1 MSKPNITVYTP
12 DSMLANPIVLIKEM
26 IRDLLD
32 SRELAWR
39 LTVRDLSAQYR
50 QTYLGFLWA
59 IILPLANTL
68 VWIFLNSSGVVN
80 VGDTPLPYPIYVFTG
95 TMLWAILIEA
105 LNAPLQMA
113 MASKSMLAKINFPRE
128 ALLVAGIYKTLFN
141 GLIKV
146 ALLLA
151 ALLLVGIYP
160 GWNILLFPIAFAS
173 LILVGTVIGLILTP
187 VGLLY
192 IDVGKAIP
200 LLAQFLMYLSPVVFL
215 MPEEG
220 LSATLFQINPFT
232 PLILTA
238 RDWLTGF
245 TPVYLD
251 YFVLVNLLSLFLLAV
266 FLIIFRL
273 TMPILIERMGN

>member
-50 QTYLGFLWA
+50 QSFLGFLWA
-59 IILPLANTL
+59 IIIPLANTL
-68 VWIFLNSSGVVN
+68 IWVFLSSSGVVN

-105 LNAPLQMA
+105 LNSPLQMA

-128 ALLVAGIYKTLFN
+128 ALLLAGIYKTMFN

-146 ALLLA
+146 VLVLA
-151 ALLLVGIYP
+151 ALLWMGIYP
-160 GWNILLFPIAFAS
+160 GWNILLFPVALAS
-173 LILVGTVIGLILTP
+173 LILVGTVIGLMLTP

-192 IDVGKAIP
+192 TDVGKAIP
-200 LLAQFLMYLSPVVFL
+200 LLAQFLMYLSPVVFM
-215 MPEEG
+215 MPKEG
-220 LSATLFQINPFT
+220 IYSTIFQANP
-232 PLILTA
+232 LTA
-238 RDWLTGF
+238 LITTARAWLTG
-245 TPVYLD
+245 
-251 YFVLVNLLSLFLLAV
+251 LVPELLGN
-266 FLIIFRL
+266 FLIVNAIAVVLLMMFLIVFRL